1 MLLIDTL
8 DTGDV
13 KWPEK
18 RNSWL
23 KLLDMMQYLQDQV
36 MEIGSRGEE
45 RCVGEAFSVKEGRV
59 AEGFGNVAELDM
71 VEVA

>member
-8 DTGDV
+8 DTSDL
-13 KWPEK
+13 KRPEK

-23 KLLDMMQYLQDQV
+23 RLLDMMQYLQDQV
-36 MEIGSRGEE
+36 LEVDSRGGE
-45 RCVGEAFSVKEGRV
+45 RCIGEAFSVKEGRV
-59 AEGFGNVAELDM
+59 AEGFRNVAELDM